1 MAANQ
6 NGEDVLMIVIYIPLL
21 VSLIGV
27 VLYATSN
34 NGKVQ
39 TLARDMFWVGLL
51 VFLLHFGGVRV

>member
-1 MAANQ
+1 
-6 NGEDVLMIVIYIPLL
+6 MIVIYIPLL

>member
-6 NGEDVLMIVIYIPLL
+6 NREDGLMVIYLPLL

-27 VLYATSN
+27 VLYATSS

-51 VFLLHFGGVRV
+51 VFLWHFGGVRI